1 MVQVAMVVVPEEVM
15 GVMELGD
22 MEVVEVEVLVMV
34 EVVMEA

>member
-22 MEVVEVEVLVMV
+22 MEVVEVEVLEVV
-34 EVVMEA
+34 VVMEV